1 MKFLVAVVTLLIALS
16 GAAWFALGPY
26 MFSGL
31 AAPLTGNTDISSWQQ
46 TQAVTTPLGPVVGLE
61 HDKGVAFLGLPYA
74 KPPVESLRF
83 MPPVAIEPWQE
94 TFSATKFPNR
104 CMQNDLAPIIIEPN
118 SFEMSEDCLY
128 LNIYTSLTDSK
139 ERTVM
144 FWIHGGAFTAGTGNG
159 YVGTQLAAQG
169 DVVVVSINYR
179 LGLMG
184 FLDLSG
190 YGEAYAGSASNGIRD
205 QIQALRW
212 VRDNIRAYGGDPE
225 NVTIFGESAGATSVT
240 SIIAAPSANG
250 LYHRAIV
257 HSGVPV
263 FAPPVDFRDQL
274 AGILGIQKDQ
284 LVSTLEVMSTTEISD
299 LLSNNLQGQFGGT
312 IDGAV
317 VTRSNYQ
324 AIQESTVPI
333 IVGSNKNEGTL
344 FTLLTPALA
353 HGIIGPT
360 IGELVAG
367 KELVDAYL
375 SSLKEDYPDD
385 SAREHYERIWYELF
399 RYNAVK
405 VGEHASISGDGAWV
419 YRFDFPAQVNPTG
432 MTLGASHAM
441 EIPFTFNMFAGAD
454 VAYYDRNDPAV
465 QKLATNWSNTVIQF
479 ARTGDPN
486 GAGLPQWNRYTSESR
501 NTLVLNAIPKLL
513 GDFDQKDRERWQAV
527 GL

>member
-83 MPPVAIEPWQE
+83 MPPIAIEPWQE

-104 CMQNDLAPIIIEPN
+104 CMQNDLAPIVIEPN
-118 SFEMSEDCLY
+118 SFEVSEDCLY
-128 LNIYTSLTDSK
+128 LNIYTSLSDSK
-139 ERTVM
+139 ERPVM
-144 FWIHGGAFTAGTGNG
+144 FWNHGGAFTAGTGNG
-159 YVGTQLAAQG
+159 YVGTQLPAQG

-184 FLDLSG
+184 SWISLVTVRPMRALPQMVS
-190 YGEAYAGSASNGIRD
+190 EIRFR
-205 QIQALRW
+205 LRW
-212 VRDNIRAYGGDPE
+212 VRDNIRAYGADPE

-274 AGILGIQKDQ
+274 AGILGIQTDQ
-284 LVSTLEVMSTTEISD
+284 LVSTLEAMSTTEISD

-317 VTRSNYQ
+317 ATDRMTRRS
-324 AIQESTVPI
+324 
-333 IVGSNKNEGTL
+333 KNL
-344 FTLLTPALA
+344 RC
-353 HGIIGPT
+353 
-360 IGELVAG
+360 
-367 KELVDAYL
+367 L
-375 SSLKEDYPDD
+375 SSSVAIKMK
-385 SAREHYERIWYELF
+385 ARFSLYSRQRWL
-399 RYNAVK
+399 
-405 VGEHASISGDGAWV
+405 
-419 YRFDFPAQVNPTG
+419 TG
-432 MTLGASHAM
+432 SSS
-441 EIPFTFNMFAGAD
+441 
-454 VAYYDRNDPAV
+454 
-465 QKLATNWSNTVIQF
+465 QQ
-479 ARTGDPN
+479 
-486 GAGLPQWNRYTSESR
+486 
-501 NTLVLNAIPKLL
+501 
-513 GDFDQKDRERWQAV
+513 
-527 GL
+527 